1 MQGLL
6 TVLQILTGVLVVIL
20 VLLQDGKE
28 GANLVATEANNRGSS
43 MGSSNETRLANATKY
58 VGLAFIILTI
68 AVSSIMAINA

>member
-28 GANLVATEANNRGSS
+28 GASLVATEANNRGSS
-43 MGSSNETRLANATKY
+43 MGSSREAKLANATKY
-58 VGLAFIILTI
+58 VGLVFIILTI
-68 AVSSIMAINA
+68 AVSSLMAVNA

>member
-1 MQGLL
+1 MQGFL

-43 MGSSNETRLANATKY
+43 MGSSKEAVLAKFTKY
-58 VGLAFIILTI
+58 AGLAFIILTI
-68 AVSSIMAINA
+68 AVSSIMAVNA

>member
-28 GANLVATEANNRGSS
+28 GASLVATEANNRGSS
-43 MGSSNETRLANATKY
+43 MGSSREAKLANATKY

-68 AVSSIMAINA
+68 AVSSLMAVNA

>member
-1 MQGLL
+1 MQTGL
-6 TVLQILTGVLVVIL
+6 TILQIITGVLVVIL

-28 GANLVATEANNRGSS
+28 GASLVAAESNNRGS

-68 AVSSIMAINA
+68 AVSTLMAINA

>member
-20 VLLQDGKE
+20 VLLQDGKD
-28 GANLVATEANNRGSS
+28 GASLVAAESNNRGS

-68 AVSSIMAINA
+68 AVSSIMAVNA

>member
-20 VLLQDGKE
+20 VLLQDGKD
-28 GANLVATEANNRGSS
+28 GANLVTTEANNRGSS
-43 MGSSNETRLANATKY
+43 MGASREAKLANATKY

-68 AVSSIMAINA
+68 AVSSLMAINA